1 MIDSARLS
9 ADGLE
14 TIAREWRLSVDSLKE
29 ELCLLDSEDRVVR
42 CNRAM
47 QERIGRPFREIVG
60 QPCRASV
67 CVHSACSPACPV
79 PRVHASRRR
88 MTGEVLFG
96 ARLYQITAD
105 PVLDPTG
112 AFTGS
117 VLLLSDL
124 TDIRRSATLHR
135 TLTDSIPCSV
145 LLLDGNLRVVLANR
159 NFLHKSRRAESETL
173 GKPLCEVFPDTI
185 LTELGLESQIRQ
197 VFGGNPAKNVQRLTY
212 RAPGVPIRVYFY
224 SIVPVALG
232 PRVDHVLLLMD
243 DITEQTRLCDEIRR
257 MERHLASVVE
267 SASDLV
273 VSVDGA
279 GRIITWNKAAERISG
294 YTLEEVKSLP
304 LPGLLDEKDR
314 ACDLFERGSIPDAAE
329 WNLLTKSGK
338 RRPVSWVISQMPDA
352 QGRAHGYVAVGRD
365 LTERRKLEQ
374 ELLRSQKLA
383 ALGVMAGGIAHE
395 IRTPL
400 TISSSAAQFL
410 MEDELPPEFRHEC
423 AQKVHDGIRRA
434 SIIIENLLRF
444 ARPSGQ
450 KDHGPADL
458 VRVITEAVGVIG
470 SQASVHKVHVTT
482 RLPDAPIAI
491 LGVASLLE
499 QVFVNLLLNAIH
511 AMPEGGAVEITASPV
526 AGEAVARV
534 ADTGHGISREDID
547 KIFDPFYTGDSGGKG
562 TGLGLS
568 LCYAII
574 RQHMGSIHVES
585 ELNKGTVITIKLP
598 LL

>member
-1 MIDSARLS
+1 MIDTARLAS
-9 ADGLE
+9 DGLE
-14 TIAREWRLSVDSLKE
+14 TIAREWRLSVDALKE
-29 ELCLLDSEDRVVR
+29 ELCLLDCEDRVVR

-47 QERIGRPFREIVG
+47 QERIGKPFREIAG
-60 QPCRASV
+60 QPCRTVV
-67 CVHSACSPACPV
+67 CVHGACSAACPV
-79 PRVHASRRR
+79 PRVHAARRR

-96 ARLYQITAD
+96 TRLYQMTAD
-105 PVLDPTG
+105 PVLDTSG
-112 AFTGS
+112 EFKGS

-124 TDIRRSATLHR
+124 TEIRRSATLYR

-159 NFLHKSRRAESETL
+159 NFLQKSRRAQSETL
-173 GKPLCEVFPDTI
+173 GKPLGEVFPDTI

-197 VFGGNPAKNVQRLTY
+197 VFGGNPPKEAQRLTY

-294 YTLEEVKSLP
+294 YTLKEVKSLP
-304 LPGLLDEKDR
+304 LAGLLDEQDR
-314 ACDLFERGSIPDAAE
+314 PGELFEKGTIPNTAE
-329 WNLLTKSGK
+329 WNLLTKSGQ
-338 RRPVSWVISQMPDA
+338 RRPVSWVISQMPDE
-352 QGRAHGYVAVGRD
+352 QSRAHGYVAVGRD
-365 LTERRKLEQ
+365 LTERRKFEQ

-410 MEDELPPEFRHEC
+410 MEEELLPEFRREC

-450 KDHGPADL
+450 RDRGPLDL
-458 VRVITEAVGVIG
+458 PRVITEAAGVIA
-470 SQASVHKVHVTT
+470 SQASLQKVHLVTH
-482 RLPDAPIAI
+482 LAEGPITV
-491 LGVASLLE
+491 LGVPSLLE

-511 AMPEGGAVEITASPV
+511 AMPEGGTLDLSAGVVS
-526 AGEAVARV
+526 GEAVARV

-547 KIFDPFYTGDSGGKG
+547 KIFDPFYTGDTAGKG

-568 LCYAII
+568 LCYSII

-585 ELNKGTVITIKLP
+585 EVNKGTVFTIKLP